1 MILKIKQYKEEFV
14 VGLVILIY
22 VIAASAVSLNRYWQ
36 FNAFWYELGLYN
48 EAIWKVS
55 RFQPPTI
62 EQFDN
67 KLIFADHFNPSL
79 FLFSPVYWF
88 TDRTEAILIV
98 QAAAVG
104 LSAWVAYLI
113 GRKFFK
119 RRIAVFALLTAY
131 LGFVGLQNALYTD
144 FHDTTV
150 ATLFVMLVFWAI
162 FNKRWLLY
170 FLFLLFVL
178 GFKESMP
185 GLGVGLGLFLL
196 LRRDRHFKIGFLTIL
211 ISIFWFIAVTKLVI
225 PYFSGGV
232 FAYEPIRYSSIRQV
246 ITAFFIPLGL
256 KARTIFLSLATF
268 GFAPIFNLSLWPV
281 IVEHYAERFV
291 FSNAATRWDL
301 GFHYNATI
309 SPLFFVSSLSVFK
322 FIEKRRFL
330 TFCWSMLI
338 IANVIFLHRFY
349 LHGPLMLATHP
360 VFYWETKNAKFMEDF
375 FKTIPKDG
383 LIMTQNNIAA
393 HLSQYR
399 VRLIDFN
406 SFNHVNPDIV
416 ALDLRGGQNAND
428 FFPSNFEETKRLA
441 HFLYINGRYSKLEFT
456 SDQLIFVKKIN

>member
-1 MILKIKQYKEEFV
+1 MILKIKQYKEEFI
-14 VGLVILIY
+14 VGLAILVY
-22 VIAASAVSLNRYWQ
+22 VIAACAVSLNRYWQ

-67 KLIFADHFNPSL
+67 KIIFADHFNPSL
-79 FLFSPVYWF
+79 YLFSPVYWF
-88 TDRTEAILIV
+88 TDRTEAILV
-98 QAAAVG
+98 TQAAAVG

-113 GRKFFK
+113 GRKFLK
-119 RRIAVFALLTAY
+119 RKIALFALLSAY

-150 ATLFVMLVFWAI
+150 ATLFVILAFWAI
-162 FNKRWLLY
+162 FNRKWVWY
-170 FLFLLFVL
+170 FLFLLIVL

-185 GLGVGLGLFLL
+185 GLGFGMGLYLII
-196 LRRDRHFKIGFLTIL
+196 RRDRNIKTGLLTIL
-211 ISIFWFIAVTKLVI
+211 ISTLWYFSAVKIII
-225 PYFSGGV
+225 PYFSGGI
-232 FAYEPIRYSSIRQV
+232 FAYEPIEYRDFQSAFS
-246 ITAFFIPLGL
+246 AFFIPLDL

-291 FSNAATRWDL
+291 FSGAATRWDL

-309 SPLFFVSSLSVFK
+309 SPLFFISSLSVFK
-322 FIEKRRFL
+322 FIEKRRFF

-338 IANVIFLHRFY
+338 IASVIFLHRFY
-349 LHGPLMLATHP
+349 LHGPLMLASHP

-375 FKTIPKDG
+375 FKTIPKNG

-399 VRLIDFN
+399 VRLIDFKGF
-406 SFNHVNPDIV
+406 SRINPDIV
-416 ALDLRGGQNAND
+416 ALDLRGGQNANN
-428 FFPSNFEETKRLA
+428 FFPSNFDEASRLS
-441 HFLYINGRYSKLEFT
+441 HFLYLDSRYSKLEFT
-456 SDQLIFVKKIN
+456 SDQLIFVKKR